1 MKTGATSRYN
11 GHQLLCISH
20 ARCHDHHLSMQK
32 FTCTMPCQGSCD
44 YGNCCYIPYDLDE
57 ETSVQ
62 TGHMGVSVVVGQV
75 VSDQDVSS
83 CAVP

>member
-1 MKTGATSRYN
+1 
-11 GHQLLCISH
+11 
-20 ARCHDHHLSMQK
+20 
-32 FTCTMPCQGSCD
+32 MPCQGSCD

-83 CAVP
+83 CAMP